1 MHIDATHFECDWEKG
16 QHKHLL
22 RVAYTLVP
30 PLFTYCKD
38 MKGTVKLETGGMHG
52 GLGIT
57 QDYQQH
63 DSI

>member
-1 MHIDATHFECDWEKG
+1 VGGRW
-16 QHKHLL
+16 QHKRLP
-22 RVAYTLVP
+22 RVAKTLAL

-57 QDYQQH
+57 QDYRQH
-63 DSI
+63 GSV